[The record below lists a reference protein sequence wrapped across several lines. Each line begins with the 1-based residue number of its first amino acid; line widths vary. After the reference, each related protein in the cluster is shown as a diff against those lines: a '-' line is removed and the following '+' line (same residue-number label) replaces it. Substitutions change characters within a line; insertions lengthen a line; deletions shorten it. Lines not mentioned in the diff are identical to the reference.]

1 MINTIATSLVGVGL
15 SALLLSG
22 CAAAPAVGA
31 EALDSRVDSPEIT
44 RVQTGPLGDAAGRIE
59 EQFPNDYAYALFDD
73 ENAIHVAF
81 KAEAPADAV
90 AILEAT
96 GQPHVVV
103 ESVGFNAADY
113 QAAMDSVVRQTEKY
127 VTTEREVSVAQDP
140 SIGAGVISVS
150 FQSNDPSLLA
160 DPGIVKSLEVDAPF
174 QLVFD
179 DTNTSPVADFEVFK

>member
-1 MINTIATSLVGVGL
+1 MNKIATSLVGVGL
-15 SALLLSG
+15 SALVLSG

-31 EALDSRVDSPEIT
+31 KAIDSRMDSPEIT
-44 RVQTGPLGDAAGRIE
+44 RVQTGPLGDAAGLIE
-59 EQFPNDYAYALFDD
+59 EQFPNDFAYALFDD
-73 ENAIHVAF
+73 DNAIHVAF

-113 QAAMDSVVRQTEKY
+113 QAAMDSVARQTEKY
-127 VTTEREVSVAQDP
+127 VTTEREVSVASDP
-140 SIGAGVISVS
+140 SIGAGVITVS
-150 FQSNDPSLLA
+150 FQSNDGSLLG

-174 QLVFD
+174 QIVFD
-179 DTNTSPVADFEVFK
+179 ATNTSPVADFEVFE